1 MSTGTA
7 MLAPRR
13 PVPSQSASGRWVLV
27 LAVISIA
34 AQLMVRS
41 GVLAAGNFYWDDLI
55 LIGRGSTFPLF
66 SNELLLYD
74 HDGHFMPGAFF
85 VAALA
90 TKIAPL
96 QWFPPALTIIALQ
109 AAASWAVLR
118 LLRKIL
124 GDNPVLLLPLIFYL
138 FGPLTLPSFSWW
150 AAALNSLPLQLG
162 LAWVAGD
169 AIELVR
175 TGRRRYVVSGAL
187 VTATSLLFFE
197 KSVLV
202 PVFAFVVVA
211 SMLGVKETRNRAAAL
226 WVACGVIL
234 LAWGAVFLC
243 VTKGNLAFHG
253 VRETA
258 ELVNHGVTFGLLPA
272 LLGGPWEWE
281 RWAPSGPWAAPPST
295 LVVCAVLVS
304 AAALI
309 LSLRRRCTVAA
320 AMVLY
325 VGASCAVMVLSRSGP
340 DTADELAQTLRYFAD
355 SAVVI
360 AIGAALILRE
370 TTPHHTRPRF
380 VRSACTAGAAAFV
393 VSSMVSTFTFT
404 QTWHDDP
411 AADYLAATQQALKHS
426 TTPILDQPISPWVL
440 TPLAYP
446 ENSISRIF
454 AELPGR
460 AQFTSSTTVLQY
472 LDETGHL
479 VPAVVSPAR
488 SLAQGPK
495 PGCGYRVDDRTRIPL
510 DGALPVWDWTVQLNY
525 FADENSDVQLELDTG
540 DAVVVTLESGLHTV
554 YVRLA
559 GSGSALTVTAKGS
572 GVCIGAG
579 PVGVVMIASL

>member
-1 MSTGTA
+1 
-7 MLAPRR
+7 
-13 PVPSQSASGRWVLV
+13 
-27 LAVISIA
+27 
-34 AQLMVRS
+34 MVRS
-41 GVLAAGNFYWDDLI
+41 GVLATGNFYWDDLI

-66 SNELLLYD
+66 SADLLLYD

-85 VAALA
+85 VASMT

-96 QWFPPALTIIALQ
+96 QWFLPALTIIALQ
-109 AAASWAVLR
+109 AGASWAVLR

-124 GDNPVLLLPLIFYL
+124 GDTPILLLPLIFYL
-138 FGPLTLPSFSWW
+138 FSPLTLPSFAWW

-175 TGRRRYVVSGAL
+175 TGRRRYAVSGAL
-187 VTATSLLFFE
+187 VTAMALLFFE

-211 SMLGVKETRNRAAAL
+211 SMLGVKEARHRAAAL
-226 WVACGVIL
+226 WMACGAIL
-234 LAWGAVFLC
+234 VAWGTVFLC
-243 VTKGNLAFHG
+243 VTKGGLAVHG

-281 RWAPSGPWAAPPST
+281 RWAPSGPWAAPPSA
-295 LVVCAVLVS
+295 LVVCAGLATAVAVM
-304 AAALI
+304 
-309 LSLRRRCTVAA
+309 LSIRRHRSIVAA
-320 AMVLY
+320 VVLY

-360 AIGAALILRE
+360 AIGAALMLRNTALNH
-370 TTPHHTRPRF
+370 TTLNHTTLNHTTMGRRAPRLARP
-380 VRSACTAGAAAFV
+380 ACIAGAAAFV
-393 VSSMVSTFTFT
+393 VSSMVSTFTFA
-404 QTWHDDP
+404 QTWRDDP
-411 AADYLAATQQALKHS
+411 AADYLAATRQSLQHS

-454 AELPGR
+454 ADVPGR
-460 AQFTSSTTVLQY
+460 APITSSTTALHY
-472 LDETGHL
+472 IDETGHL
-479 VPAVVSPAR
+479 VPAVVSPSR
-488 SLAQGPK
+488 SLTQGSET
-495 PGCGYRVDDRTRIPL
+495 GCGHRVDDRTRIPL

-525 FADENSDVQLELDTG
+525 FADANSDVQLELDTG
-540 DAVVVTLESGLHTV
+540 DVVVVPLESGLHTV
-554 YVRLA
+554 YVRLT
-559 GSGSALTVTAKGS
+559 GSGSALTVTAEGS